1 MFGRSETGGPSWM
14 LVCLGNPGDEYEN
27 TRHNI
32 GFLAADELGRREGI
46 KINKLRYRALTGE
59 LRVGGQR
66 VLVLKPQTYMNL
78 SGEAVTQL
86 VNWYKVAPE
95 ELLVVYD
102 DVDLPFGRVRIRPKG
117 SAGTHNGMRNILY
130 LLGRDDFP
138 RLRVGIGRPPEHW
151 DMKDFVISGYE
162 TAQDRKI
169 AFQAYLFAAECVETF
184 VKEGFAR
191 AQQFVSTQPSDFGS
205 REES

>member
-1 MFGRSETGGPSWM
+1 MVLIVG
-14 LVCLGNPGDEYEN
+14 LGNPGAKYAR
-27 TRHNI
+27 TRHNV
-32 GFLAADELGRREGI
+32 GFDVVEILAARNQIELNRTRCKAKVGEGRIGNVRV
-46 KINKLRYRALTGE
+46 ALA
-59 LRVGGQR
+59 Q
-66 VLVLKPQTYMNL
+66 PQTYMNL

-191 AQQFVSTQPSDFGS
+191 AQQFASTQPSDFGS

>member
-1 MFGRSETGGPSWM
+1 MFGRENGGYQWL
-14 LVCLGNPGDEYEN
+14 LVCLGNPGKQYEN

-32 GFLAADELGRREGI
+32 GFLTADELGRREGI

-59 LRVGGQR
+59 IRVGSQR
-66 VLVLKPQTYMNL
+66 VLVIKPQTYMNL